1 MLTGDSIMAGFSATL
16 HCSVTLQHYSSYLS
30 LPINVT
36 VEILKE
42 NNTTLMVD
50 ANPTGSGS
58 VRTTVFTIPNVGVSN
73 AGQYHCRAATRMT
86 QNNVINSSPGV
97 AIANITVQSKQF

>member
-1 MLTGDSIMAGFSATL
+1 MVGSSGTL
-16 HCSVTLQHYSSYLS
+16 HCSVTLQHYSSYLA
-30 LPINVT
+30 LPINIT
-36 VEILKE
+36 VEILQE
-42 NNTTLMVD
+42 NDTTLMVD

-73 AGQYHCRAATRMT
+73 AGQYQCRAAIRTT

-97 AIANITVQSKQF
+97 AIANITIQSKQF

>member
-1 MLTGDSIMAGFSATL
+1 MAGSSATL

-42 NNTTLMVD
+42 NDTTLMID
-50 ANPTGSGS
+50 TNTTGSGP

-73 AGQYHCRAATRMT
+73 AGQYQCRAAVSTT
-86 QNNVINSSPGV
+86 QNNAIDSSLGV
-97 AIANITVQSKQF
+97 AIANIIVQGKQ

>member
-1 MLTGDSIMAGFSATL
+1 MAGSSATL
-16 HCSVTLQHYSSYLS
+16 HCSVSLQHYSSYLS

-58 VRTTVFTIPNVGVSN
+58 VRTSVFTIPNVGVSN
-73 AGQYHCRAATRMT
+73 AGQYRCRVTVGTT
-86 QNNVINSSPGV
+86 QNNVIDSSPGV
-97 AIANITVQSKQF
+97 SSKANLTVQSKQLNFM